1 MGASGSPSRGSG
13 PARTVNRRGD
23 FPTPESS
30 DTISLKSYTV
40 KHRPSDY
47 NMSFADFSGCSLM
60 ENLDDRAIEQVA
72 DFFGAFAVP
81 MRLKILNA
89 LRHGER
95 NVGDLTAE
103 FGCSQAN
110 VSKHLSVLA
119 QKGLIAK
126 TLRGTSAFYRIVD
139 PRIFQLC
146 DLVCTQ
152 VGQRFAQHAAMKD
165 MFVDAS
171 RAARAPARKG
181 AGRGR

>member
-1 MGASGSPSRGSG
+1 MAD
-13 PARTVNRRGD
+13 ANR
-23 FPTPESS
+23 P
-30 DTISLKSYTV
+30 
-40 KHRPSDY
+40 
-47 NMSFADFSGCSLM
+47 GCFLM

-89 LRHGER
+89 LRSGER

-126 TLRGTSAFYRIVD
+126 TLRGTSAYYRIID
-139 PRIFQLC
+139 PRIYQLC
-146 DLVCTQ
+146 DLVCVQ
-152 VGQRFAQHAAMKD
+152 IGQRFAHQSDMKD
-165 MFVDAS
+165 AFLKV
-171 RAARAPARKG
+171 ARTAKAPAPKG
-181 AGRGR
+181 AGRARK

>member
-1 MGASGSPSRGSG
+1 
-13 PARTVNRRGD
+13 
-23 FPTPESS
+23 
-30 DTISLKSYTV
+30 
-40 KHRPSDY
+40 
-47 NMSFADFSGCSLM
+47 M

-81 MRLKILNA
+81 MRLKILNG
-89 LRHGER
+89 LRRGER

-139 PRIFQLC
+139 PRIYQLC
-146 DLVCTQ
+146 DLVCAQ
-152 VGQRFAQHAAMKD
+152 IGRRFAHQSDMKD
-165 MFVDAS
+165 AFLQV
-171 RAARAPARKG
+171 ARSTKPPARKG
-181 AGRGR
+181 AGRSK

>member
-1 MGASGSPSRGSG
+1 MDLS
-13 PARTVNRRGD
+13 D
-23 FPTPESS
+23 FP
-30 DTISLKSYTV
+30 
-40 KHRPSDY
+40 
-47 NMSFADFSGCSLM
+47 GCPLM

-126 TLRGTSAFYRIVD
+126 SLRGTSAFYRIVD
-139 PRIFQLC
+139 PRIYQLC
-146 DLVCTQ
+146 DLVCAQ
-152 VGQRFAQHAAMKD
+152 VGQRFAQQAAMKD
-165 MFVDAS
+165 VFLDAV
-171 RAARAPARKG
+171 RAAGAPARKRTSRSG
-181 AGRGR
+181 